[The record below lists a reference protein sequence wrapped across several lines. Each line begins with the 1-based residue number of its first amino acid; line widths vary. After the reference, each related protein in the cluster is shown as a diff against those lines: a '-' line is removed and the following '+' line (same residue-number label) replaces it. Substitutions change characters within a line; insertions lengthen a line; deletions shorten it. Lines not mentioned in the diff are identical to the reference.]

1 MQNEKLEK
9 INAELKQIMLEKV
22 HKLGTFQTTIP
33 GLSLSRREQGNCEGA
48 SIYSTSLGFIVD
60 GQKRSVIGD
69 REYEYGKNNCLVVGV
84 DVPASFCTI
93 GATHDHPFLSIS
105 VEIDRAVLSELI
117 MQLEEIHG
125 LLEQVPNEALC
136 VGEVDEK
143 VWEAVLRLMRL
154 LDNPVE
160 AKVLAPM
167 IIREIYF
174 RVLQSPLGMSLRE
187 FNAKQ
192 GASAQIARAI
202 AWLRENYAL
211 PLSVAQ
217 LADNVHMGVS
227 TFHRHFKEVTCM
239 TPLQFH
245 KRLRLHEAKRLMLTQ
260 KMDATTACYAV
271 GYESPSQFNREYK
284 RQFGLP
290 PYRDIKQQREL
301 VRGAPETVLQ

>member
-1 MQNEKLEK
+1 MQIGKLEK
-9 INAELKQIMLEKV
+9 INAELRRIMLEKV
-22 HKLGTFQTTIP
+22 QRLGTFPTAIP

-48 SIYSTSLGFIVD
+48 SIYSASLAFIVD
-60 GQKRSVIGD
+60 GQKRTVIGN
-69 REYEYGKNNCLVVGV
+69 REYEYGRNNCLVVGV
-84 DVPASFCTI
+84 DVPAMFYTI
-93 GATHDHPFLSIS
+93 GSTHERPFLAIS
-105 VEIDRAVLSELI
+105 VEVDRAVLSDLI
-117 MQLEEIHG
+117 LQLEEIHA
-125 LLEQVPNEALC
+125 LANRPLQEALS
-136 VGEVDEK
+136 VGEVDEN

-154 LDNPVE
+154 LDQPVE

-167 IIREIYF
+167 IVREIYF
-174 RVLQSPLGMSLRE
+174 RVLQSPLGAALRD
-187 FNAKQ
+187 FHAKQ
-192 GASAQIARAI
+192 GTSAQIAKAI
-202 AWLRENYAL
+202 AWLRENYAS

-245 KRLRLHEAKRLMLTQ
+245 KSLRLHEAKRLMLTQ
-260 KMDATTACYAV
+260 RMDATTACYAV

-301 VRGAPETVLQ
+301 LGRQPEVTLQ